1 MALFAIRN
9 TMLEECIQDFQNIGL
24 TENNDFVE
32 GMENFNEY
40 LSDALNKIQ
49 NDENY
54 GPEERKLGELIS
66 KVIEPTWLEK
76 KQAQLE
82 DKLHKLQE
90 IAAKGE
96 EDRKT
101 AQLKYQYEL
110 QAKSDQTGTFK
121 KIWIKIKSFIVKIIQ
136 LITKALAKAHRF
148 VKNRY
153 LGYKIK
159 KQTKVVAKKHGMD
172 LGNNPLF

>member
-40 LSDALNKIQ
+40 LSDVLNKIQ

-82 DKLHKLQE
+82 DKLHK
-90 IAAKGE
+90 
-96 EDRKT
+96 
-101 AQLKYQYEL
+101 YEL

>member
-82 DKLHKLQE
+82 GKLHK
-90 IAAKGE
+90 
-96 EDRKT
+96 
-101 AQLKYQYEL
+101 YEL

>member
-54 GPEERKLGELIS
+54 GPEERKLGELI
-66 KVIEPTWLEK
+66 
-76 KQAQLE
+76 
-82 DKLHKLQE
+82 
-90 IAAKGE
+90 
-96 EDRKT
+96 
-101 AQLKYQYEL
+101 
-110 QAKSDQTGTFK
+110 
-121 KIWIKIKSFIVKIIQ
+121 
-136 LITKALAKAHRF
+136 
-148 VKNRY
+148 
-153 LGYKIK
+153 
-159 KQTKVVAKKHGMD
+159 
-172 LGNNPLF
+172 

>member
-32 GMENFNEY
+32 GMENFNKY

-82 DKLHKLQE
+82 DKLHK
-90 IAAKGE
+90 
-96 EDRKT
+96 
-101 AQLKYQYEL
+101 YEL

-159 KQTKVVAKKHGMD
+159 KQTKVIAKKHGMD

>member
-24 TENNDFVE
+24 TENNNFVE

-54 GPEERKLGELIS
+54 GLEERKLGELIS

-76 KQAQLE
+76 KQVQLE
-82 DKLHKLQE
+82 DKLHK
-90 IAAKGE
+90 
-96 EDRKT
+96 
-101 AQLKYQYEL
+101 YEL

-159 KQTKVVAKKHGMD
+159 KQTKVVAKKYGMD

>member
-9 TMLEECIQDFQNIGL
+9 TMLEECIYDFQNIGL

-54 GPEERKLGELIS
+54 GPEEKKLGELIS

-82 DKLHKLQE
+82 SKLHK
-90 IAAKGE
+90 
-96 EDRKT
+96 
-101 AQLKYQYEL
+101 YEL

>member
-24 TENNDFVE
+24 TENNDFAE

-82 DKLHKLQE
+82 DKLHK
-90 IAAKGE
+90 
-96 EDRKT
+96 
-101 AQLKYQYEL
+101 YEL

>member
-1 MALFAIRN
+1 MA
-9 TMLEECIQDFQNIGL
+9 
-24 TENNDFVE
+24 
-32 GMENFNEY
+32 
-40 LSDALNKIQ
+40 
-49 NDENY
+49 
-54 GPEERKLGELIS
+54 RKEASTI
-66 KVIEPTWLEK
+66 
-76 KQAQLE
+76 LE
-82 DKLHKLQE
+82 DKLHK
-90 IAAKGE
+90 
-96 EDRKT
+96 
-101 AQLKYQYEL
+101 YEL

>member
-32 GMENFNEY
+32 GMKNFNKY
-40 LSDALNKIQ
+40 LSYALDKIK

-82 DKLHKLQE
+82 AKLHK
-90 IAAKGE
+90 
-96 EDRKT
+96 
-101 AQLKYQYEL
+101 YEL

-172 LGNNPLF
+172 LDNNPLF

>member
-82 DKLHKLQE
+82 AKLHK
-90 IAAKGE
+90 
-96 EDRKT
+96 
-101 AQLKYQYEL
+101 YEL

>member
-82 DKLHKLQE
+82 YKLHK
-90 IAAKGE
+90 
-96 EDRKT
+96 
-101 AQLKYQYEL
+101 YEL

-159 KQTKVVAKKHGMD
+159 KQTKVVAKKYGMD

>member
-54 GPEERKLGELIS
+54 GSEERKLGELIS

-82 DKLHKLQE
+82 DKLHK
-90 IAAKGE
+90 
-96 EDRKT
+96 
-101 AQLKYQYEL
+101 YEL

-159 KQTKVVAKKHGMD
+159 KQTKVIAKKHGMD

>member
-82 DKLHKLQE
+82 DKLHK
-90 IAAKGE
+90 
-96 EDRKT
+96 
-101 AQLKYQYEL
+101 YEF

-121 KIWIKIKSFIVKIIQ
+121 KIWVKIKSFIVKIIQ

-159 KQTKVVAKKHGMD
+159 KQTKVIAKKHGID

>member
-40 LSDALNKIQ
+40 LSDALDKIQ

-82 DKLHKLQE
+82 AKLHK
-90 IAAKGE
+90 
-96 EDRKT
+96 
-101 AQLKYQYEL
+101 YEL

-172 LGNNPLF
+172 LGNYPLF

>member
-82 DKLHKLQE
+82 DKLYK
-90 IAAKGE
+90 
-96 EDRKT
+96 
-101 AQLKYQYEL
+101 YEL

>member
-1 MALFAIRN
+1 MALFVIRN

-82 DKLHKLQE
+82 DKLHK
-90 IAAKGE
+90 
-96 EDRKT
+96 
-101 AQLKYQYEL
+101 YEL

>member
-54 GPEERKLGELIS
+54 GPEKRKLGELIS

-82 DKLHKLQE
+82 DKLHK
-90 IAAKGE
+90 
-96 EDRKT
+96 
-101 AQLKYQYEL
+101 YEL

>member
-82 DKLHKLQE
+82 DKLHK
-90 IAAKGE
+90 
-96 EDRKT
+96 
-101 AQLKYQYEL
+101 YEL

-121 KIWIKIKSFIVKIIQ
+121 KIWIKIKSFIVKIIR

-172 LGNNPLF
+172 SGNNPLF

>member
-76 KQAQLE
+76 KQVQLE
-82 DKLHKLQE
+82 DKLHK
-90 IAAKGE
+90 
-96 EDRKT
+96 
-101 AQLKYQYEL
+101 YEL

>member
-40 LSDALNKIQ
+40 LSDALDKIQ

-82 DKLHKLQE
+82 AKLHK
-90 IAAKGE
+90 
-96 EDRKT
+96 
-101 AQLKYQYEL
+101 YEL

>member
-54 GPEERKLGELIS
+54 SPEERKLGELIS

-76 KQAQLE
+76 KQEQLE
-82 DKLHKLQE
+82 AKLHK
-90 IAAKGE
+90 
-96 EDRKT
+96 
-101 AQLKYQYEL
+101 YEL

>member
-40 LSDALNKIQ
+40 LSDALDKIQ

-54 GPEERKLGELIS
+54 GPEKRKLGELIS

-82 DKLHKLQE
+82 AKLHK
-90 IAAKGE
+90 
-96 EDRKT
+96 
-101 AQLKYQYEL
+101 YEL

>member
-24 TENNDFVE
+24 TENNDFVK
-32 GMENFNEY
+32 GMENFNQY

-82 DKLHKLQE
+82 DKLHK
-90 IAAKGE
+90 
-96 EDRKT
+96 
-101 AQLKYQYEL
+101 YEL

>member
-24 TENNDFVE
+24 TENKFVE

-82 DKLHKLQE
+82 AKLHK
-90 IAAKGE
+90 
-96 EDRKT
+96 
-101 AQLKYQYEL
+101 YEL